1 MFNGK
6 FSGKLEVEKNNQTK
20 FFILASKNRVKDV
33 ANVSLINGCFYEK
46 EQVCK
51 DQEVKVNRQNKR
63 IKFYTF
69 ADNYLLS

>member
-33 ANVSLINGCFYEK
+33 ANVSLSDAFMRRNKYVKTKKWRSIDKTNGSSF
-46 EQVCK
+46 
-51 DQEVKVNRQNKR
+51 
-63 IKFYTF
+63 TF

>member
-33 ANVSLINGCFYEK
+33 ANVSLSDAFMRRNKY
-46 EQVCK
+46 
-51 DQEVKVNRQNKR
+51 VKTK
-63 IKFYTF
+63 K
-69 ADNYLLS
+69 

>member
-33 ANVSLINGCFYEK
+33 ANVSLSDAFMRSL
-46 EQVCK
+46 QVCK

-63 IKFYTF
+63 IKFYVCW
-69 ADNYLLS
+69 